1 MKINSTFSFLFVLIL
16 AVPVCLQ
23 AFPING
29 LVIANSMTFTTYT
42 VVILGN
48 GGNPW
53 NAYSPDT
60 LTIQSGDTVIW
71 AFGNGTHS
79 STCGCDAPCGLWDTG
94 VGSSGFSTPVP
105 YTSFA
110 VGTNGYYC
118 EVHGCEAMYGAVI
131 RTAPSPPPTS
141 VPSKYWQKL
150 SSSTNQQDSDT
161 HPLQKFFGLTFVSPG
176 NSTVVK
182 TASSIK
188 QSATDNAN
196 IGSSAEIQV
205 NTTH

>member
-1 MKINSTFSFLFVLIL
+1 MKINSTFSFLFALIL

-23 AFPING
+23 AFPLND
-29 LVIANSMTFTTYT
+29 LFVANSMTFTTYT
-42 VVILGN
+42 VTIMGLI
-48 GGNPW
+48 GNPW
-53 NAYSPDT
+53 QAYSPDT
-60 LTIQSGDTVIW
+60 ITIQSGDTVIW

-79 STCGCDAPCGLWDTG
+79 STCGCDNPCGLWDTG
-94 VGSSGFSTPVP
+94 QHGSGFSTPVP

-110 VGTNGYYC
+110 VGTNQYYC
-118 EVHGCEAMYGAVI
+118 TVHGCEEMYGAVI

-141 VPSKYWQKL
+141 VPPKYWEKL
-150 SSSTNQQDSDT
+150 SSSTNQQGSDT
-161 HPLQKFFGLTFVSPG
+161 HPLQNFFGLTFVSPN

-182 TASSIK
+182 TASSAK

-196 IGSSAEIQV
+196 ISTSMEIQV